1 MIKKNEFTFNEFY
14 GFERLDLELK
24 SVSLNFKGINISE
37 DEAVELLKTNKFVFN
52 NAILRNVKYA
62 LTGYFLKYFTSFVNY
77 FSNIKKEDYKE
88 PILLYGINDNG
99 IVKGLPYKGK
109 FPIQNIKKYI
119 NKTTLKK
126 LKFNVNFNFNLDNYI
141 L

>member
-77 FSNIKKEDYKE
+77 FSNIKRR
-88 PILLYGINDNG
+88 L
-99 IVKGLPYKGK
+99 
-109 FPIQNIKKYI
+109 
-119 NKTTLKK
+119 
-126 LKFNVNFNFNLDNYI
+126 
-141 L
+141 